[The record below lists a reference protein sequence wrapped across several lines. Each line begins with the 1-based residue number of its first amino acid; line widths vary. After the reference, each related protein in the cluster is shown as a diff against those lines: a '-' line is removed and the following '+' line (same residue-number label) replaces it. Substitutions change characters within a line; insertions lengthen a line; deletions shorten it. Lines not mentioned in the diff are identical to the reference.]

1 MSLEPGQ
8 EVNIVSAEHAG
19 GYRLWLTFSD
29 HHKSL
34 VDFGPLLERSMNPQ
48 TQQFL
53 DVERFLSFRLE
64 WGNLVWGDYE
74 MCFPIEELYEGHA
87 GTSSE
92 LAVAEE
98 KMTYGEQPPQ
108 L

>member
-29 HHKSL
+29 HYKTI
-34 VDFGPLLERSMNPQ
+34 VDIAPMLEHSMNPQ
-48 TQQFL
+48 TRQFL
-53 DVERFLSFRLE
+53 DTDRFLSFRLE
-64 WGNLVWGDYE
+64 WGNLVWGDYD
-74 MCFPIEELYEGHA
+74 MCFPIEELYEGHV
-87 GTSSE
+87 GTSSG

-98 KMTYGEQPPQ
+98 KMTYGEPCSSS
-108 L
+108 